1 MSLGLRSTDLS
12 NLTKDALNL
21 STPSPI
27 IDARDLSRVYPLGDS
42 AVVGLNRVSLTIAPG
57 EMVVLKGNS
66 GSGKSTLLS
75 LLAGLDDPTEGRLHV
90 AGYDLR
96 NLSETR
102 KNNYRRTVVGMIF
115 QSFNLLPTMSV
126 MENVCLPALLAGK
139 PYPETIERAGELLGW
154 LDMGA
159 RRGHRPAQLSGGE
172 MQRTAIARALIND
185 PALILADE
193 PTGNLDSRNGGLV
206 IDLLR
211 ELNRRWQ
218 RTVVI
223 ATHSNLA
230 DPFATLQICLKDGAV
245 TDSTCDR

>member
-1 MSLGLRSTDLS
+1 M
-12 NLTKDALNL
+12 NLPATL
-21 STPSPI
+21 PI

-42 AVVGLNRVSLTIAPG
+42 AVVGLNRISLTIAPG

-102 KNNYRRTVVGMIF
+102 KNTYRRTVVGMIF
-115 QSFNLLPTMSV
+115 QAFNLLPTMSV

-139 PYPETIERAGELLGW
+139 PYPETTE
-154 LDMGA
+154 
-159 RRGHRPAQLSGGE
+159 
-172 MQRTAIARALIND
+172 
-185 PALILADE
+185 
-193 PTGNLDSRNGGLV
+193 
-206 IDLLR
+206 
-211 ELNRRWQ
+211 RWQ
-218 RTVVI
+218 RTVII

-230 DPFATLQICLKDGAV
+230 DPFATLQICLKDGAI
-245 TDSTCDR
+245 TDSTCDL